1 MDMQAAPPRP
11 RLLRRVFLVFN
22 VAMGAWFLV
31 SLADA
36 VAQYVAAESD
46 SVRTGTLVGTGLGLG
61 ALVALWL
68 AGAVLLGAVM
78 LMGRSR

>member
-1 MDMQAAPPRP
+1 MVAPATRP

-22 VAMGAWFLV
+22 GAMGAWFLV

-36 VAQYVAAESD
+36 VARYAGAESD

-61 ALVALWL
+61 ALLVLWG
-68 AGAVLLGAVM
+68 AGAALLGP
-78 LMGRSR
+78 RCC